1 MLGRGNVLAQV
12 AIISKM
18 LFVYNYSFS
27 ISCKQMNT
35 LIVNSRGPLFLPFF
49 SIPVKQF
56 FALGT
61 DFVALLRGL
70 RASKSHRDF
79 GVSL

>member
-1 MLGRGNVLAQV
+1 MAIDCEGQSMLGRGNVFAQV
-12 AIISKM
+12 AIIS
-18 LFVYNYSFS
+18 
-27 ISCKQMNT
+27 ISCKQNNT
-35 LIVNSRGPLFLPFF
+35 LIVNSRGPLFLPFLAYLLN
-49 SIPVKQF
+49 SF

-70 RASKSHRDF
+70 TASKSHRDF